1 LVLNYRFAISICLSY
16 VFVIFQ
22 PKQEESVLQ
31 RPTQTAAFW
40 RDQFEVSADDTEF
53 LYQLLLDSQKAMR
66 LRELAAALIGE
77 YLRRENTRI
86 EQELAKG
93 AVYVPKNRYTV
104 GQKVVFPALEF
115 AVGEVTEVR
124 PGQNPEHGDF
134 EVITVQFDGK
144 QKPREFAAALQSAHR
159 LNQANGDRL
168 LHDDAL
174 LSADEIYKLYQAE
187 INESLLYALEE
198 GARAADFVSV
208 DGNWLLAD
216 MLAEVHVGHLNIAEA
231 LIEMQEQP
239 VSATQLLTEVELDSN
254 VSPGMQAT
262 SLNHALGKDS
272 RFVRLNDA
280 AGPLWFLRR
289 MQPAEVQ
296 TPPLLLRYRPTP
308 YNRALLSVEML
319 QLEWELDDEWGESSL
334 SSEVPSVV
342 PSTSLMLI
350 YPHRRYGTL
359 PLSGRTRGFFPQGAS
374 GVSMVT
380 LVDGRWG
387 TRYNGWVVHEGRYVA
402 GLAKWMEDHQIPVG
416 AFITLERTAVANEV
430 IVDFRTRRAKREWA
444 RMAHADLAGNALL
457 FEMNKVQVACEYDE
471 TMIVAEQD
479 VAALDQ
485 LAVQAQ
491 QEGADVTRMV
501 AQVTPELIKLNP
513 QGTVHAKSVYSAVNM
528 VLRTPPGPVF
538 YALLSNRRFR
548 DVGGGLFALN

>member
-1 LVLNYRFAISICLSY
+1 M
-16 VFVIFQ
+16 
-22 PKQEESVLQ
+22 LQ

-53 LYQLLLDSQKAMR
+53 LYQLLLDSQKPMR
-66 LRELAAALIGE
+66 LRELAGALIDE

-134 EVITVQFDGK
+134 QVIKVQFDGK
-144 QKPREFAAALQSAHR
+144 QKAREFAAGLQSAHR

-174 LSADEIYKLYQAE
+174 LSAAEIYKLYQAE

-198 GARAADFVSV
+198 GSRAADFVSV

-231 LIEMQEQP
+231 LIEMQAQP
-239 VSATQLLTEVELDSN
+239 VAAGQLLAEVELDGN

-262 SLNHALGKDS
+262 SLNHALGKDT
-272 RFVRLNDA
+272 RFVRLNDV
-280 AGPLWFLRR
+280 AGPLWYLRR
-289 MQPAEVQ
+289 LQPAEVQ
-296 TPPLLLRYRPTP
+296 APPLLLRYRPAP

-359 PLSGRTRGFFPQGAS
+359 PLSGRTRGFFPQGTS
-374 GVSMVT
+374 GISMVT

-387 TRYNGWVVHEGRYVA
+387 TRYNGWVVHESRYVA

-416 AFITLERTAVANEV
+416 AFITLERTTTSNEV

-444 RMAHADLAGNALL
+444 RMAQADLADNALL

-491 QEGADVTRMV
+491 QSGTDVARVV

-528 VLRTPPGPVF
+528 VVRTPPGPVF

-548 DVGGGLFALN
+548 DVGGGLFALT

>member
-1 LVLNYRFAISICLSY
+1 M
-16 VFVIFQ
+16 
-22 PKQEESVLQ
+22 LQ

-231 LIEMQEQP
+231 
-239 VSATQLLTEVELDSN
+239 
-254 VSPGMQAT
+254 
-262 SLNHALGKDS
+262 
-272 RFVRLNDA
+272 
-280 AGPLWFLRR
+280 
-289 MQPAEVQ
+289 
-296 TPPLLLRYRPTP
+296 
-308 YNRALLSVEML
+308 
-319 QLEWELDDEWGESSL
+319 
-334 SSEVPSVV
+334 
-342 PSTSLMLI
+342 
-350 YPHRRYGTL
+350 
-359 PLSGRTRGFFPQGAS
+359 
-374 GVSMVT
+374 
-380 LVDGRWG
+380 
-387 TRYNGWVVHEGRYVA
+387 
-402 GLAKWMEDHQIPVG
+402 
-416 AFITLERTAVANEV
+416 
-430 IVDFRTRRAKREWA
+430 
-444 RMAHADLAGNALL
+444 
-457 FEMNKVQVACEYDE
+457 
-471 TMIVAEQD
+471 
-479 VAALDQ
+479 
-485 LAVQAQ
+485 
-491 QEGADVTRMV
+491 
-501 AQVTPELIKLNP
+501 
-513 QGTVHAKSVYSAVNM
+513 
-528 VLRTPPGPVF
+528 
-538 YALLSNRRFR
+538 
-548 DVGGGLFALN
+548 

>member
-1 LVLNYRFAISICLSY
+1 M
-16 VFVIFQ
+16 
-22 PKQEESVLQ
+22 LQ

-231 LIEMQEQP
+231 LIEMQGQP

-289 MQPAEVQ
+289 MQPTEVQ